1 MTQHLGANS
10 GQTQSRLAN
19 PTTYHLQ
26 QMRYKESPSM
36 GINPSQMLDN
46 AHLLFT
52 HQQHQQ
58 HQQHQNQEQHESPNL
73 SDLDY
78 SELAS
83 SPNNGDYQPRTTS
96 SLYRQHEGN
105 NYMFDEAIKQEQS
118 HHHQQQ
124 STTFGG
130 YSVQM
135 KRSTTEVD
143 ASSIGG
149 LAGYGPHHNNYYPI
163 SSFDHSNNESR
174 LSKQVAGSAPSNMGF
189 HGYSSF
195 AGSDDMISIATSHQS
210 SNVIPSSNADMLDDP
225 NYNPEDY
232 STQAN
237 MQAIMEKRRR
247 RRESHNA
254 VERRR
259 RDNINDRIQELGTL
273 LPDAVDDGVNRM
285 NKGTIL
291 RKSVEQIRKLQNDVV
306 QYQQRVRDLE
316 MILQQVRHTHG
327 SAGLMLATSAHMS

>member
-1 MTQHLGANS
+1 MNQHLGTNNS
-10 GQTQSRLAN
+10 QTQSRLAN

-36 GINPSQMLDN
+36 GIDPSQMLDN

-52 HQQHQQ
+52 HQ
-58 HQQHQNQEQHESPNL
+58 HQQHQNQEQQESPNL

-83 SPNNGDYQPRTTS
+83 SPNNGDYQPRPTS
-96 SLYRQHEGN
+96 SLYRPNGSN
-105 NYMFDEAIKQEQS
+105 GYMFGETTVKQEQG

-124 STTFGG
+124 STAFGG

-143 ASSIGG
+143 TSSIGG
-149 LAGYGPHHNNYYPI
+149 LAGYGSHHNNYYPI
-163 SSFDHSNNESR
+163 SSFDHGNSDSR

-195 AGSDDMISIATSHQS
+195 AGSDDMISVATSQQS
-210 SNVIPSSNADMLDDP
+210 PNVIPSSNADMLDDP

-327 SAGLMLATSAHMS
+327 NAGLMIATGVHMS